1 MRLAIGLIVF
11 AALVRGLV
19 WAVALP
25 PWQGPDEP
33 AHFSYIQ
40 RIANDHSIPAFDHSP
55 PDYFS
60 VATNASVYTTGYL
73 PSRTREPLRK
83 LRRDLPAFPAELDD
97 FPQKTHGALIG
108 VWKYPPAYDLIAT
121 PAYLLPGL
129 HTDTERMY
137 AVRAVS

>member
-1 MRLAIGLIVF
+1 MRLVVGLIVF

-40 RIANDHSIPAFDHSP
+40 RIANDHTIPALRSLAAR
-55 PDYFS
+55 
-60 VATNASVYTTGYL
+60 VLLGRLNASVYTTGYL

-83 LRRDLPAFPAELDD
+83 LRRDLPAFPAER
-97 FPQKTHGALIG
+97 TASRRRTTARLIG
-108 VWKYPPAYDLIAT
+108 SGSTHPPT
-121 PAYLLPGL
+121 
-129 HTDTERMY
+129 T
-137 AVRAVS
+137 